1 MQEADA
7 KDLRI
12 LATKMTNRIVG
23 AIGKNCIHAPARV
36 MVMVELVNFLRQM
49 PQASFEEIC
58 CELTGEAAAEKLAG
72 PEWRAK
78 ADEL

>member
-23 AIGKNCIHAPARV
+23 AIGRNYMHDPPRV
-36 MVMVELVNFLRQM
+36 VVMVELVNFLRQM
-49 PQASFEEIC
+49 PQA
-58 CELTGEAAAEKLAG
+58 
-72 PEWRAK
+72 
-78 ADEL
+78 